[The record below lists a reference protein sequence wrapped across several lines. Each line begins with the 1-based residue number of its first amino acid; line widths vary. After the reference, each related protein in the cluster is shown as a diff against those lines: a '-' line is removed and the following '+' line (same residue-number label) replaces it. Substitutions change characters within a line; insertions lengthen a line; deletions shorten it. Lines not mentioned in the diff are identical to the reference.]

1 MFYLEVILLAI
12 VGALSKQGRKKWKG
26 NYAVTFLLKFSYK
39 YKKEKHIKEKK
50 A

>member
-26 NYAVTFLLKFSYK
+26 NYAVTFLLKFSFK
-39 YKKEKHIKEKK
+39 CKKEKHKGKK